1 MPAKELTNRSR
12 DFYLTFLDKFPALIW
27 RSDTNAK
34 CDYFNQAW
42 LDFTGR
48 RLEQEMG
55 DGWTEGVHP
64 KDLPDCLKSF
74 LEAFHTRQPFA
85 CEYRLRRH
93 DGEYRWILDQGRAF
107 NDLDGQFAGY
117 MGSCF
122 DITEAK
128 RTEHTLRESEKKF
141 RLLAENITDVFWMTS
156 PDITGVFW
164 MTSPDL
170 KTIHYISPGYELI
183 WGRSPE
189 SLHANPH
196 QWVEAIL
203 PEQRASVFALFRTL
217 TTDAPTV
224 SVEYQIARPDGTIRW
239 VHDRGFQVRDAAGNL
254 IRLAGVATDVT
265 ERKEAE
271 EAKQDSEARFHWLVD
286 SNMQGM
292 IFSNIKGEIIQAN
305 DAFLHIVGYSRAD
318 LEAGCLNRATFSP
331 PEYAA
336 ADRQAMEEMTAT
348 GVFTPYEKEYLRK
361 DGTSVPVLIGGIAFE
376 DDPKEGVCFVV
387 DLTKRKEAEKSLKNS
402 HAQLR
407 ALSARLQSVRE
418 EEATRI
424 AREIH
429 DELGQKLTGLKMDL
443 LWTEKK
449 LGELTG
455 SAAVNAL
462 VDRIVGA
469 TELVD
474 EIAIAV
480 LEIATKLR
488 PGVLDKLGLG
498 SALQY
503 EARRFQ
509 ERNGLACDV
518 SVPATEPKLSLEL
531 ATTFFRIFQEC
542 LTNVIRHANASKV
555 EVELK
560 VKDGWV
566 TMCVRDD
573 GRGITE
579 AELASPKSL
588 GLVGMKERAVLLGG
602 EILFQVGS
610 HRGTILTVR
619 IPNGTVP
626 PSNKELV

>member
-1 MPAKELTNRSR
+1 
-12 DFYLTFLDKFPALIW
+12 
-27 RSDTNAK
+27 
-34 CDYFNQAW
+34 
-42 LDFTGR
+42 
-48 RLEQEMG
+48 
-55 DGWTEGVHP
+55 
-64 KDLPDCLKSF
+64 
-74 LEAFHTRQPFA
+74 
-85 CEYRLRRH
+85 
-93 DGEYRWILDQGRAF
+93 
-107 NDLDGQFAGY
+107 
-117 MGSCF
+117 
-122 DITEAK
+122 
-128 RTEHTLRESEKKF
+128 
-141 RLLAENITDVFWMTS
+141 
-156 PDITGVFW
+156 
-164 MTSPDL
+164 
-170 KTIHYISPGYELI
+170 
-183 WGRSPE
+183 
-189 SLHANPH
+189 
-196 QWVEAIL
+196 
-203 PEQRASVFALFRTL
+203 
-217 TTDAPTV
+217 
-224 SVEYQIARPDGTIRW
+224 
-239 VHDRGFQVRDAAGNL
+239 
-254 IRLAGVATDVT
+254 
-265 ERKEAE
+265 
-271 EAKQDSEARFHWLVD
+271 
-286 SNMQGM
+286 MQGM

-305 DAFLHIVGYSRAD
+305 DAFLHIVGYTRAD
-318 LEAGCLNRATFSP
+318 MEAGCLNRATFSP
-331 PEYAA
+331 PEYAD
-336 ADRQAMEEMTAT
+336 ADCHAMEEMTSM
-348 GVFTPYEKEYLRK
+348 GVFTPYEKEYRRK

-376 DDPKEGVCFVV
+376 DDPKEGVCFVI

-462 VDRIVGA
+462 LDRIVGA

-480 LEIATKLR
+480 LEIATELR

-509 ERNGLACDV
+509 ERNSLACDV
-518 SVPATEPKLSLEL
+518 CVPATEPKLSLEL

-560 VKDGWV
+560 VEDGWV

-588 GLVGMKERAVLLGG
+588 GLVGMNERAALLGG
-602 EILFQVGS
+602 EIVFQFGS
-610 HRGTILTVR
+610 PHGTIMTVR
-619 IPNGTVP
+619 IPNSAIPLST
-626 PSNKELV
+626 KELI

>member
-305 DAFLHIVGYSRAD
+305 DAFLHIVGYTRAD